1 MSTRKRK
8 KTRSDRNTDVRKQL
22 FVENEDKPKKID
34 KVMNILNQLK
44 DENKV
49 LKKQIKDFKR
59 EQKQWRGHILHE
71 IASLD
76 TRVKSQKETMD
87 EVEHNLD
94 SLFRATKEL
103 GYNWNKQLDEIIS
116 DM

>member
-1 MSTRKRK
+1 
-8 KTRSDRNTDVRKQL
+8 
-22 FVENEDKPKKID
+22 
-34 KVMNILNQLK
+34 MNILNQLK

-49 LKKQIKDFKR
+49 LKKQFNDLKH
-59 EQKQWRGHILHE
+59 EQKQWRDHISHE
-71 IASLD
+71 ITSLD
-76 TRVKSQKETMD
+76 SRLKSQKETMD

-103 GYNWNKQLDEIIS
+103 GYNWNKQLDEIIY